1 MPLCPQITNTPIT
14 VTLTGD
20 FTVTNVVP
28 VLPANTEQLAAT
40 NASIQ
45 AAIDAANA
53 AAAAAAV
60 AAADA
65 AAAQTAAA
73 AALAEAEIAYDA
85 AVGSLQPSA
94 NTIVNASNQIT
105 SIKSDGITIFSGA
118 DSTTGSRVVLNSLGL
133 AAYGPGN
140 SFAITNAVGNGTTVT
155 YTASGHNFTVGSTVT
170 VSDLAPAG
178 YNGTFLVTAIAGS
191 STFTVANTTTATLT
205 DGSGIAFGPGR
216 SVNITNAVGN
226 GTTVT
231 YTASNHGYSVGTSV
245 TISGLAPSGY
255 NGTFLITSIVAGSTF
270 TVSNGTT
277 ATLTDASGVAQT
289 PTLAISATTGNAV
302 FQGSVTGSTIIGGTL
317 NIAGKAVIDS
327 TGLLTATGATITGT
341 INAQSG
347 FFGIGSDGWSISTTG
362 LVSTNSATI
371 VGGTIQGSTFL
382 TSTGNQAVIVNG
394 PANAVQF
401 KSGGSIVANML
412 PLLIGTS
419 TYGLLMH
426 YGPTADATG
435 GTFPQMY
442 IGSANI
448 SLNVRTALGSIN
460 TIAVNEDYITLN
472 GTVNASG
479 IVNSATGSISAG
491 STSGTATAQ
500 VAGAFL
506 GATGPV
512 IARRDN
518 AIPIFAHKFN
528 ASGTTEMLRFIY
540 NGNDAGGVQT
550 TAAGVPSLRSASD
563 YRLKSGITDFVG
575 AAEIIKNVRLRTYR
589 YNVEPDK
596 DAVGF
601 VAHELAAILP
611 SLVIGEKD
619 AIDEEGQP
627 IYQSVATT
635 DLIPYLTGALKD
647 VIERLEILEGE

>member
-14 VTLTGD
+14 VVQNAD
-20 FTVTNVVP
+20 FTVSS
-28 VLPANTEQLAAT
+28 VLPVVAATTTQLAAT
-40 NASIQ
+40 NAEV
-45 AAIDAANA
+45 A
-53 AAAAAAV
+53 AAAAAA
-60 AAADA
+60 AAAASAA

-73 AALAEAEIAYDA
+73 AALTEAGIAYSA
-85 AVGSLQPSA
+85 SVNSLQKSA
-94 NTIVNASNQIT
+94 NTIVNGSNQIT
-105 SIKSDGITIFSGA
+105 GINGNGITIYSGA
-118 DSTTGSRVVLNSLGL
+118 DPTTTGSRVVLNSLGL
-133 AAYGPGN
+133 AAYGPGT
-140 SFAITNAVGNGTTVT
+140 SYAVSNAVGNGTTVT
-155 YTASGHNFTVGSTVT
+155 YTASGHNFSVGSSVT

-178 YNGTFLVTAIAGS
+178 YNGTFLITAIAAG

-205 DGSGIAFGPGR
+205 DSTGIAYGPGR

-226 GTTVT
+226 GSTVT
-231 YTASNHGYSVGTSV
+231 YTASSHGYSVGTSV
-245 TISGLAPSGY
+245 TISGLAPDAY
-255 NGTFLITSIVAGSTF
+255 NGTFLITSVVAGSTF

-289 PTLAISATTGNAV
+289 ATLAISATTGNAV
-302 FQGSVTGSTIIGGTL
+302 FQGSITGSTIVGGSL

-341 INAQSG
+341 INAQTG

-382 TSTGNQAVIVNG
+382 TSTGSNAVILNG
-394 PANAVQF
+394 PSNAIQF
-401 KSGGSIVANML
+401 KSGGNVLANMV
-412 PLLIGTS
+412 PLGVG
-419 TYGLLMH
+419 GLLMH
-426 YGPTADATG
+426 YGTTPEPSG
-435 GTFPQMY
+435 GAFPQIF

-448 SLNVRTALGSIN
+448 SMSVRIPGAGLN
-460 TIAVNEDYITLN
+460 TIAVNEDYISLN

-601 VAHELAAILP
+601 VAHELAAVLP

-619 AIDEEGQP
+619 AMDEEGQP

-635 DLIPYLTGALKD
+635 DLIPYLTGALKEAL
-647 VIERLEILEGE
+647 VRIEILEGE

>member
-60 AAADA
+60 ASADA
-65 AAAQTAAA
+65 AAAQADAAD
-73 AALAEAEIAYDA
+73 ALAEAEIAYNA

-133 AAYGPGN
+133 AAYGPGT

-205 DGSGIAFGPGR
+205 DASGIAFGPGR

-226 GTTVT
+226 GTSVT

-341 INAQSG
+341 INAESG

-382 TSTGNQAVIVNG
+382 TSTGNQAVILNG
-394 PANAVQF
+394 TANAVQF

-412 PLLIGTS
+412 PLLSGGS

-426 YGPTADATG
+426 YGATADPTG

-442 IGSANI
+442 IGSAN
-448 SLNVRTALGSIN
+448 LNMYASSTVGIGVSTSF
-460 TIAVNEDYITLN
+460 
-472 GTVNASG
+472 GTFVSG
-479 IVNSATGSISAG
+479 LL
-491 STSGTATAQ
+491 STSGSVVFGQTSGTQFEFFGSSGNVRVAQTYSNSVSGRSMQISPSGLYGTTASTRRKKHEIASYSIDSAALLNLDIKTFKYNPDIDETQSVQYGFIAEEAQ
-500 VAGAFL
+500 EL
-506 GATGPV
+506 GLDELIQYDSTGIPDYF
-512 IARRDN
+512 AYEKL
-518 AIPIFAHKFN
+518 PIFLLQLIK
-528 ASGTTEMLRFIY
+528 E
-540 NGNDAGGVQT
+540 
-550 TAAGVPSLRSASD
+550 
-563 YRLKSGITDFVG
+563 LK
-575 AAEIIKNVRLRTYR
+575 AEIDTLK
-589 YNVEPDK
+589 
-596 DAVGF
+596 
-601 VAHELAAILP
+601 
-611 SLVIGEKD
+611 GE
-619 AIDEEGQP
+619 
-627 IYQSVATT
+627 
-635 DLIPYLTGALKD
+635 
-647 VIERLEILEGE
+647 